1 MQMVLWEG
9 THNIICNVTCNLRH
23 CFQMGSLM
31 SVANGSKWL
40 PFKGNGEYSSCC
52 LFLFLINRPLHCPE
66 YNFLLLTTLL
76 ALSHINGQRSTS
88 CHSKL
93 FCPEYKC
100 IQHSRI
106 LSERERVIF
115 GKLPWLKDESVLKHT
130 SSSSSLMIADTSHI
144 FRPTPQI
151 CTKL

>member
-1 MQMVLWEG
+1 MVLWEG
-9 THNIICNVTCNLRH
+9 THNIICNVTCNLRR
-23 CFQMGSLM
+23 CFQMGRLM
-31 SVANGSKWL
+31 SMDPSDCPSRGMESIPPTVSFCFWL
-40 PFKGNGEYSSCC
+40 
-52 LFLFLINRPLHCPE
+52 NRPLHCPE
-66 YNFLLLTTLL
+66 YNFSLLTTLL

-130 SSSSSLMIADTSHI
+130 SSSSLMTADTSHI